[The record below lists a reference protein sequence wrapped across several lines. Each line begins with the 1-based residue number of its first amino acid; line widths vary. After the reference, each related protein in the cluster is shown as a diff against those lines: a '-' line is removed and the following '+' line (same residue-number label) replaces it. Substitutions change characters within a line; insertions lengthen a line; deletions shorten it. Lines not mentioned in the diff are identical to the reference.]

1 MTDPQRLLDDGAS
14 DFEARLLRA
23 GRGDAPSARG
33 RRKILVGLGLGG
45 ILTTTAVTT
54 GANASIKGWLT
65 AAGGGTLSALAIWT
79 GVEVWNAD
87 EAAPP
92 APAPAVVVNA
102 PAPVRAQA
110 SPPPVLAAPPVVV
123 APERPARPLPAEA
136 ANLTEELSV
145 LEDARRA
152 LSAKDYGLALKTLDA
167 YSRRFPR
174 RKMGSEATVLRI
186 ETLAAKGDDAAA
198 GEIGRAFLRAQPRS
212 PYAKRVRSLIGE
224 P

>member
-23 GRGDAPSARG
+23 GRGDAPSPRG

-79 GVEVWNAD
+79 GVEVWDAN
-87 EAAPP
+87 ETAPSTP
-92 APAPAVVVNA
+92 APQVAVNA
-102 PAPVRAQA
+102 PAPIRAQA
-110 SPPPVLAAPPVVV
+110 SPPPAPVAPPVVV
-123 APERPARPLPAEA
+123 APERPTRPLPAEA
-136 ANLTEELSV
+136 ANLTEELSL

-186 ETLAAKGDDAAA
+186 ETLAAKGDEAAA

>member
-1 MTDPQRLLDDGAS
+1 MNCERSTP
-14 DFEARLLRA
+14 
-23 GRGDAPSARG
+23 
-33 RRKILVGLGLGG
+33 
-45 ILTTTAVTT
+45 T
-54 GANASIKGWLT
+54 
-65 AAGGGTLSALAIWT
+65 
-79 GVEVWNAD
+79 
-87 EAAPP
+87 
-92 APAPAVVVNA
+92 
-102 PAPVRAQA
+102 
-110 SPPPVLAAPPVVV
+110 APPVVV
-123 APERPARPLPAEA
+123 APERPTRPLPAETQ
-136 ANLTEELSV
+136 NLTEELSV

-212 PYAKRVRSLIGE
+212 PYAKRVRSLIEE